1 MDTST
6 CDILRALGI
15 DPNNLDG
22 ALIERDVL
30 LNDILY
36 NDIENKI
43 PDLKK
48 RFSSSYMT
56 SLHKGAKQQQ
66 KWPLLNLVRQVLHT
80 YHYQMKPIRKSDGYT
95 PQGVKRYK
103 RYFLIEKQCKQETK
117 IDENTKIV
125 DLTAENDIQNDLL

>member
-6 CDILRALGI
+6 CDILGAVGI

-36 NDIENKI
+36 NDIRNKI

-95 PQGVKRYK
+95 PQGVKKYK
-103 RYFLIEKQCKQETK
+103 RYFLIEKQCNPETN
-117 IDENTKIV
+117 INEDTKIV
-125 DLTAENDIQNDLL
+125 DLTPEKEIQNELL